1 MLNGT
6 MCATQRT
13 MCCVL
18 ENYQT
23 PEGLRIPEVLQP
35 YMGGIEF
42 IPYPQHAVDA
52 FFKKKQEEK
61 AAEEA
66 KQGKKGGK
74 GDKKKQGGQEKQ
86 IDTKKPDKENK

>member
-23 PEGLRIPEVLQP
+23 PEGLRIPKVLQP
-35 YMGGIEF
+35 FMGGIEF
-42 IPYPQHAVDA
+42 VPYPQHAVDA
-52 FFKKKQEEK
+52 FFKKKEEEK
-61 AAEEA
+61 KAEATAA
-66 KQGKKGGK
+66 KKGK
-74 GDKKKQGGQEKQ
+74 G
-86 IDTKKPDKENK
+86 TKTK

>member
-13 MCCVL
+13 MCCIL

-23 PEGLRIPEVLQP
+23 PEGLRIPKVLQP
-35 YMGGIEF
+35 YMGGVEF

-52 FFKKKQEEK
+52 FFKKKEEEK
-61 AAEEA
+61 KAEAAA
-66 KQGKKGGK
+66 
-74 GDKKKQGGQEKQ
+74 
-86 IDTKKPDKENK
+86 